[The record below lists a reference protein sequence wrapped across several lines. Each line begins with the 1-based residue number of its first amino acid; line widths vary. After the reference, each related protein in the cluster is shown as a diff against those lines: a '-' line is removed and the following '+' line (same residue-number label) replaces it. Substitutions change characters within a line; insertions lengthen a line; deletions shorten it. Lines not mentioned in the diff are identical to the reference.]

1 MRAVQTAQGKS
12 TVIKKTISL
21 PEKTFKKGEK
31 RAASANRNF
40 SNYVAQ
46 LINADDGK

>member
-1 MRAVQTAQGKS
+1 MNAQTTTQGKTS
-12 TVIKKTISL
+12 VVKRTISL
-21 PEKTFKKGEK
+21 PVKTHKKGEK
-31 RAASANRNF
+31 RAAAQNRNF